1 MPKFY
6 GQNKKRIDPRYF
18 LEETT
23 DRELSP
29 EEQELMAMAGV
40 ILSKAGAD
48 GPVVAIDKGIIT
60 PEEYAMLQQIRN
72 KLGFGVQS
80 HSDVDPDRAEF
91 GPTGQHGLGPGYKR
105 YKPGPS

>member
-23 DRELSP
+23 DRKLSP
-29 EEQELMAMAGV
+29 EEKQKLMARAGV

-60 PEEYAMLQQIRN
+60 REEYAMLQQIR
-72 KLGFGVQS
+72 KVLGFGVQS

-91 GPTGQHGLGPGYKR
+91 GPTGQHGLGPGYK
-105 YKPGPS
+105 PGPS